1 MIADVRRV
9 VRVLDCDV
17 QTEEERSRIF
27 DRSDA
32 LYPILARTLAA
43 RRANLNA
50 AIVALEARLSS
61 IDAASSANPS
71 LAA

>member
-1 MIADVRRV
+1 
-9 VRVLDCDV
+9 VLDCDV

-32 LYPILARTLAA
+32 HYPILARTLAG

-50 AIVALEARLSS
+50 TIIALEARLSS
-61 IDAASSANPS
+61 IDAASSAKPS

>member
-32 LYPILARTLAA
+32 HYPILARTLAA

-50 AIVALEARLSS
+50 TIIALEARLSS

>member
-1 MIADVRRV
+1 MITDMQRV
-9 VRVLDCDV
+9 VQVLDCDV

-32 LYPILARTLAA
+32 HYPILAGTLAA

-50 AIVALEARLSS
+50 TIVALEARLSS
-61 IDAASSANPS
+61 IDASSANPS

>member
-9 VRVLDCDV
+9 VQVLDCDV

-32 LYPILARTLAA
+32 HYPILARTLAA

-50 AIVALEARLSS
+50 TIIALEARLSS
-61 IDAASSANPS
+61 IDAGSSANPS

>member
-1 MIADVRRV
+1 MIVDMQRV
-9 VRVLDCDV
+9 VQVLDCDV

-32 LYPILARTLAA
+32 HYPIQARTPAA

-50 AIVALEARLSS
+50 TIVALEARLSS